1 MNNSGQIKV
10 SNSTVNRG
18 NNADVNTFVLEKNI
32 FSNIFE
38 KDIKRVFIY
47 KKSERL
53 AKAIHLITPAFR
65 DAPSLR
71 NRLDEIAIRLID
83 AAILSPFAARD
94 VLSRELLALSS
105 VLSIART
112 GGMLSNMNAEL
123 IANEAHTLLQEVA
136 TYEEPRI
143 FLDDMPSLA
152 ELSKAASSASASV
165 STQHNVTN
173 VGVPVS
179 RLSADR
185 SQKAKPYKGQRTSKG
200 HLKDTSKTS
209 SRREAVL
216 AVIRSKGSAYIKD
229 VSTVIRNVSEKTIQ
243 RELVAMV
250 EDGTLIRSGERR
262 WTSYSLAS

>member
-1 MNNSGQIKV
+1 MNNNGQIKV
-10 SNSTVNRG
+10 SNSTINRG
-18 NNADVNTFVLEKNI
+18 NNADVNTFVLEKSI

-38 KDIKRVFIY
+38 NDIKRVFIY

-53 AKAIHLITPAFR
+53 AKAIHLIAPAFR

-136 TYEEPRI
+136 TYEEPRL

-152 ELSKAASSASASV
+152 ELSKAAPNV
-165 STQHNVTN
+165 STLHNVAH
-173 VGVPVS
+173 VGAPTQ
-179 RLSADR
+179 RQNIDSA
-185 SQKAKPYKGQRTSKG
+185 QKAKTHKGQRTSKG